1 MTEAEQRK
9 SARAFANRW
18 KDKGNEEQHK
28 QDYWKELLND
38 VFGIN
43 EYGYLE
49 FEKPVPM
56 LEDGK
61 KTTKFIDV
69 YIPSVKA
76 LIEQKGIAFDLD
88 TPEQRGKSKV
98 TPFEQ
103 AKRYND
109 WLPHNE
115 KARWLITSN
124 FETIRIYDTNNII
137 AKPVEIQLAELP
149 DRFHELDFLVDDKI
163 TKIRQEAKIS
173 EDAAS
178 RS

>member
-1 MTEAEQRK
+1 MNDTEQRK
-9 SARAFANRW
+9 SAQAFADRW

-124 FETIRIYDTNNII
+124 SVTTTGFRIMRKHAGSLPVTLKLSVFTI
-137 AKPVEIQLAELP
+137 Q
-149 DRFHELDFLVDDKI
+149 I
-163 TKIRQEAKIS
+163 TLSQSPLKSSWQNCPT
-173 EDAAS
+173 AS
-178 RS
+178 MS